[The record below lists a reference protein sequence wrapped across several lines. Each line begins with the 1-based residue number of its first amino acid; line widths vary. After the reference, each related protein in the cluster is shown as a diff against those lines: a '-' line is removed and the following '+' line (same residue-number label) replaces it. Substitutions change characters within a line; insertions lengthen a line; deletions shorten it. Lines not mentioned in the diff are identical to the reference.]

1 MGLITKLQAVNQ
13 MLLASGE
20 NLVADLEGE
29 SGIDTGIAETILEQT
44 SLDYQLRGLASN
56 KFVKKY
62 ELTTDGYIL
71 FPTPDG
77 DEEGILAVELISKHL
92 SSTDE
97 QLIKA
102 RMLSNVSPARLW
114 NITDNTDVWIASK
127 GPYYLEYTMKLP
139 WANLETS
146 VQRAVLATAMRHYQ
160 SITQGDEATDA
171 FLGYQEQ
178 LHSIKSKA
186 SDVND
191 KKKNIFSSAS
201 ILRDAALRSRYFS
214 DPNRFR
220 YWRTR
225 GI

>member
-44 SLDYQLRGLASN
+44 SLDFQLRGLASN
-56 KFVKKY
+56 KYVKKY
-62 ELTTDGYIL
+62 ELTTDGNIL
-71 FPTPDG
+71 MPTPDA
-77 DEEGILAVELISKHL
+77 DEEGILAVELVSIHL
-92 SSTDE
+92 ASDGINT
-97 QLIKA
+97 IKA
-102 RMLSNVSPARLW
+102 RMNPNTIPARLW
-114 NITDNTDVWIASK
+114 NITEDTDIWKAVN
-127 GPYYLEYTMKLP
+127 GPYYLEFTMKLP
-139 WANLETS
+139 WEHLETTA
-146 VQRAVLATAMRHYQ
+146 QRAILATAMRHYQ

-178 LHSIKSKA
+178 LHTIKSKA
-186 SDVND
+186 ADVND
-191 KKKNIFSSAS
+191 KRKNLFDSAS
-201 ILRDAALRSRYFS
+201 IIRDATLRSRYFS

>member
-1 MGLITKLQAVNQ
+1 MGLITKLQAINQ

-44 SLDYQLRGLASN
+44 SMDFQLRGLASN

-71 FPTPDG
+71 MPTPDN
-77 DEEGILAVELISKHL
+77 DEEGILAAELISLHFAA
-92 SSTDE
+92 DGE
-97 QLIKA
+97 RMIKA
-102 RMLSNVSPARLW
+102 RILKTTSPNRLW
-114 NITDNTDVWIASK
+114 NITDDTDIWKVSG
-127 GPYYLEYTMKLP
+127 GPYYIEFIMKLP
-139 WANLETS
+139 WDNIDTAS
-146 VQRAVLATAMRHYQ
+146 QRAILATAMRHYQ

-178 LHSIKSKA
+178 LHTIKGRA
-186 SDVND
+186 SDMND
-191 KKKNIFSSAS
+191 KKKNIFSSSS